1 MTPADIDR
9 VFGRGRLKMATGEH
23 VEVFREAVGPGERR
37 RYTKR
42 FLSTREGDFGQWT
55 EREWRILARLIG
67 HGIGCVPDVVQFDR
81 GAPGGARIVQTYDAG
96 ATVDQWATILPVS
109 RNGRVYRHVFEDCAH
124 WWALAHHALSALQAI
139 HELSLVHLDVKG
151 DNVCIPVGPADFDAD
166 ARDARMRPLFGQLA
180 LIDFAFSL
188 VSREA
193 LTTPLPIG
201 WQKHYD
207 YQSPRLLRALE
218 AGRNGD
224 LQPTRD
230 LDWRCDMYSVAAML
244 KRYLPDDD
252 VAHARDAAAG
262 WTADRYHAA
271 KALILAIREAHDGEL
286 PSRRPHDD
294 LLEMTR
300 GQLAHTDMIASLEQG
315 WTLARDASIQTVAAL
330 PLTPLTCLAPSV
342 RVTKPPVP
350 VPVSFSPIIVSPR
363 APLGPPRAS
372 SGAPRVIRRR
382 TPVTALTGPAQQPVV
397 AASPAAPAWLTAVLL
412 ALIGMGFVIALG
424 PQLRDRLPTLADDA
438 RAKAAALRA
447 ALNGWRQAPAPAVRE
462 ESPALPREAAAAA
475 APDEPRASEEATV
488 QSPPPAAAPA
498 SAAAEVPTPPA
509 EQRTVEHPG
518 SATAPNTGAT
528 RAMVAVPLHRVP
540 SRSAAASRKTTT
552 AASNAP
558 VPLSNDVGTKTR
570 TARVANERAS
580 QPSVKVSTRHAGST
594 SPLRASST
602 PAHTPVEGA
611 HSPAPALPPRETP
624 QIAALSASQAPER
637 ATATTSAS
645 GNAVRDAVDTA
656 PHVGTEAAPRT
667 TDASAAPANPASPR
681 HAETP
686 RVQSAERPGLLT
698 RLFGFAKRG
707 GKAAPIEERMAQAV
721 SPEPRAPR
729 TAPADAKR
737 TQVATIGERPY
748 RPATT
753 ASSPSR
759 PDAASASSA
768 GAPVAA
774 APSAAATVA
783 PLATAPVPPPVAPL
797 VAAPVPP
804 TVAPL
809 AAAPQI
815 AQPPPSVHAAPAF
828 EEASSAPNASV
839 SVIPDIVEPDP
850 AASRPTPRANYRG
863 DYFGAQARR
872 VLSDSVPLTAA
883 SAEPEVARMLASA
896 AIPYHPGRQIA
907 IVGEARRTWKN
918 NVVTVAAVR
927 AAPDVARQLKNE
939 ARRAFIMRRSVDEML
954 DLQLEAFGANP
965 FDAEVAGDLGALY
978 LKAHPAQPR
987 IARQLAMHA
996 MALTSAQFLAP
1007 RVQDWT
1013 TFAVSSALMGREQ
1026 DAVNGL
1032 FVAAA
1037 IGNNLGATCRAA
1049 LAAAATHGDR
1059 MHAPVEA
1066 LMQRIHEEGRDYESR
1081 YCAWPPRWSTA
1092 SGFF

>member
-42 FLSTREGDFGQWT
+42 FLSTREGDFGRWT

-224 LQPTRD
+224 LQPTRE

-262 WTADRYHAA
+262 WTVDRYHAA
-271 KALILAIREAHDGEL
+271 TALILAIREAHDGEL

-300 GQLAHTDMIASLEQG
+300 GQLAQPDMIASLEQG
-315 WTLARDASIQTVAAL
+315 WSLARDASIQTVAAL

-342 RVTKPPVP
+342 RLTKASSP

-363 APLGPPRAS
+363 APLGPPRA
-372 SGAPRVIRRR
+372 APAAPHVIRRR

-397 AASPAAPAWLTAVLL
+397 EAAPAAPAWLTAVLL
-412 ALIGMGFVIALG
+412 ILIGMGFVIALG

-438 RAKAAALRA
+438 RARAVALRT
-447 ALNGWRQAPAPAVRE
+447 ALDGWRQPSPPPAVRE
-462 ESPALPREAAAAA
+462 ESPPLPRESAAGAP
-475 APDEPRASEEATV
+475 PDEPQASEEAPV

-498 SAAAEVPTPPA
+498 SAGAPMSTPS
-509 EQRTVEHPG
+509 EQRIVEHPTA
-518 SATAPNTGAT
+518 STAPSTGAT
-528 RAMVAVPLHRVP
+528 PATVAAPSHRAP
-540 SRSAAASRKTTT
+540 SRSASSSRKTTAT
-552 AASNAP
+552 ASNAP
-558 VPLSNDVGTKTR
+558 VPRSNDAGKKTR
-570 TARVANERAS
+570 AARVSNEHLS
-580 QPSVKVSTRHAGST
+580 QPGVKVSARRAEST
-594 SPLRASST
+594 SPLRASSV
-602 PAHTPVEGA
+602 PAHTPVEVTRSA
-611 HSPAPALPPRETP
+611 PPALPPAETP
-624 QIAALSASQAPER
+624 QTAALSASQAPER
-637 ATATTSAS
+637 APAPTPAT
-645 GNAVRDAVDTA
+645 GNAVRDGIDTT
-656 PHVGTEAAPRT
+656 PHAGTEVASRT

-681 HAETP
+681 RTESP
-686 RVQSAERPGLLT
+686 RVQPAERPGLLT

-707 GKAAPIEERMAQAV
+707 GKAAPIEERVAQAV

-729 TAPADAKR
+729 TAPADAR
-737 TQVATIGERPY
+737 RMQVATIAEPPY

-753 ASSPSR
+753 APSASR
-759 PDAASASSA
+759 PDVASASVA

-774 APSAAATVA
+774 GPSATASVAPTVA
-783 PLATAPVPPPVAPL
+783 PLA
-797 VAAPVPP
+797 AAPVPP

-809 AAAPQI
+809 AAVPQMAP
-815 AQPPPSVHAAPAF
+815 APAVPAAPLF
-828 EEASSAPNASV
+828 EDASSAPNASV
-839 SVIPDIVEPDP
+839 SVIPDVVDPDP
-850 AASRPTPRANYRG
+850 PASRPAPRVGYRG

-872 VLSDSVPLTAA
+872 VLSDSIPLTAA

-896 AIPYHPGRQIA
+896 AIPYQPGRQIA

-927 AAPDVARQLKNE
+927 AAPDVARQLKSE

-1059 MHAPVEA
+1059 MRAPVEA

-1081 YCAWPPRWSTA
+1081 YCGWPPRWSTA